1 MIGIIDVGG
10 GMRAVYGT
18 GVLDYLMEHGVEFD
32 YGIGI
37 SAGSANIISGF
48 AGQNRRAY
56 RFYTNYAFRDEYMS
70 GANYIRSH
78 NFIDFNYVYDELSG
92 HAGEDPLDYDTFA
105 KSGKTIRIV
114 ATNALT
120 AEPHFFTNEDV
131 WQDHYDPVKASCSVP
146 VVNQPYVI
154 DGVPYFDGALS
165 APIPI
170 RKAFEEG
177 CDKVVI
183 VLTRPLGRKHTERRD
198 AAFAAILER
207 KYPEVAAAM
216 RTSAKRYDDALSIA
230 LEYQYDGKA
239 LIIAPDSIGNMKT
252 LKKDL
257 GGVRALYRKG
267 RRDARK
273 VLEFCGG

>member
-18 GVLDYLMEHGVEFD
+18 AVLDYCMEHGVSFD

-37 SAGSANIISGF
+37 SAGSANLVSGF

-56 RFYTNYAFRDEYMS
+56 RFYTDYAFRDEYMS
-70 GANYIRSH
+70 SRNFLRDR
-78 NFIDFNYVYDELSG
+78 NFIDFDYVYDDLSG
-92 HAGEDPLDYDTFA
+92 HDGEDPLDYEAFA
-105 KSGKTIRIV
+105 NSGKRIYIV

-120 AEPHFFTNEDV
+120 AEPHFFTNEDL

-146 VVNQPYVI
+146 VVNRPYVI
-154 DGVPYFDGALS
+154 DDVPYFDGALS
-165 APIPI
+165 APLPI
-170 RKAFEEG
+170 RKAFADG
-177 CDKVVI
+177 CDKVVV

-198 AAFAAILER
+198 AAFAAMLE
-207 KYPEVAAAM
+207 KEFPAVAQAM

-230 LEYQYDGKA
+230 LEFQYDKKA
-239 LIIAPDSIGNMKT
+239 LIVAPDSIGHMKT

-257 GGVRALYRKG
+257 NGVRALYRKG
-267 RRDARK
+267 RRDAKK
-273 VLEFCGG
+273 VVEFINS

>member
-18 GVLDYLMEHGVEFD
+18 GALDYLMEHGVEFD

-56 RFYTNYAFRDEYMS
+56 RFYTDYAFRDEYMS
-70 GANYIRSH
+70 RANYFRDH
-78 NFIDFNYVYDELSG
+78 NFIDFDYVYDDLSG
-92 HAGEDPLDYDTFA
+92 HDGEDPLDYDAFVA
-105 KSGKTIRIV
+105 SGKKIRIV

-120 AEPHFFTNEDV
+120 AEPHFFTNDDL

-183 VLTRPLGRKHTERRD
+183 VLTRPLGRKHTEKRD
-198 AAFAAILER
+198 AAFAAVLER
-207 KYPEVAAAM
+207 KYPAAAEAM
-216 RTSAKRYDDALSIA
+216 RTSAKRYDNALSIA

-239 LIIAPDSIGNMKT
+239 LIIAPDSIGHMKT

-257 GGVRALYRKG
+257 SAVRALYRKG
-267 RRDARK
+267 RRDAKK
-273 VLEFCGG
+273 VVEFLGG